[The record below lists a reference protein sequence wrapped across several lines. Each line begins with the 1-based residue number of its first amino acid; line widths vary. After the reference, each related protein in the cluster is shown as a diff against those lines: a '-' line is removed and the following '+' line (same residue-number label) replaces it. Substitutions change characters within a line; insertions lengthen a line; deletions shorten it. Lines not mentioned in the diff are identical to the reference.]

1 MQPGRFF
8 TDFLD
13 SLPKTLRN
21 YSSTDKDIAMSV
33 AKAARSSG
41 IVFSVEGYSKP
52 KVNIEKTFGN
62 IPFTPPYH
70 ITILEYV
77 LPALKSKP
85 PFTSGA
91 PRPRILIATQDA
103 EQVILIPIEYY
114 TELNVGWVPPY
125 VMFSPSGKVPDPMA
139 VSHLM
144 PDAFAEARK
153 ITTTDGR
160 DIYDVVTN
168 VMIAD
173 LATYAEFC
181 RTIHE
186 NHVTFEDI
194 EPAAKL
200 NKMRRARGKAPLFT
214 YKVLTIGKKKRKSA
228 HQGGTH
234 ASPRSHL
241 RRGYYRTSR
250 NGVRHWV
257 QPCMVKGETPGFVH
271 KDYKVEGVEASAS

>member
-13 SLPKTLRN
+13 SLPKALRN
-21 YSSTDKDIAMSV
+21 YSSTDKNIVTSV
-33 AKAARSSG
+33 ARAARSNG
-41 IVFSVEGYSKP
+41 VVFSVEGYSKP

-62 IPFTPPYH
+62 IPFTPPYP

-77 LPALKSKP
+77 LPALESKI
-85 PFTSGA
+85 FTGGP

-103 EQVILIPIEYY
+103 ERVILIPIEYY
-114 TELNVGWVPPY
+114 TELSVGWVPPY
-125 VMFSPSGKVPDPMA
+125 VMFSPSGQEPHPMA
-139 VSHLM
+139 VSQLM
-144 PDAFAEARK
+144 PDAFEEARK
-153 ITTTDGR
+153 IAAADGR
-160 DIYDVVTN
+160 DIYDVVGN

-181 RTIHE
+181 RTMHE

-194 EPAAKL
+194 EPPAKL

-241 RRGYYRTSR
+241 RRGYYRTSKY
-250 NGVRHWV
+250 GVRHWV

-271 KDYKVEGVEASAS
+271 KDYKVEGVEQ